1 MQSVSTMNSY
11 LQRVSTKLQT
21 TSRKCACL
29 VLLEPHPQDESI
41 EKFFRENYTVSEAEL
56 ARLMRRIRYTRV
68 QNHGTPWPVG
78 VEEVNK
84 TFLHLPTLFD
94 DDKSQRIWNLL
105 NKGETF
111 ASLVKRPIVLGLVR
125 SVLGEDCVLSD
136 CSATS
141 IGPRTAGGA
150 WHVDVPLGQLP
161 EPLPETPLTTQNVWM
176 LDDFTA
182 ENGATQVV
190 AGSHTTRKKPQWS
203 TELPGETVA
212 LTAPAG
218 SVAVW
223 LSGTWHRSGPNS
235 TEHPRRG
242 IICYYSRSWIKPF
255 NDFQAGVAAEVRA
268 RMSPTMRYLLGSAAS
283 GPERVNQV
291 RHAFPVRIAMVSPTR
306 APCHRPNL

>member
-1 MQSVSTMNSY
+1 MDLESAREKL
-11 LQRVSTKLQT
+11 LQNGYVVLENVLSAR
-21 TSRKCACL
+21 L
-29 VLLEPHPQDESI
+29 VEQLSSGIDEIFARERDAPFDPGDGPPHPQDEAI
-41 EKFFRENYTVSEAEL
+41 EKFFRENYSVSESEL
-56 ARLMRRIRYTRV
+56 ARLMRRIRYTRA
-68 QNHGTPWPVG
+68 QNQSTPWPVG
-78 VEEVNK
+78 VEDVNK

-105 NKGETF
+105 NKGEAF
-111 ASLVKRPIVLGLVR
+111 ASLVEHPTVLGLVR
-125 SVLGEDCVLSD
+125 SVLGGDCVLSD

-141 IGPRTAGGA
+141 IGAHTAGGA

-161 EPLPETPLTTQNVWM
+161 EPFPETALTMQNVWM

-190 AGSHTTRKKPQWS
+190 AGSHSTRKKPQWS
-203 TELPGETVA
+203 TELSGDTVT

-235 TEHPRRG
+235 TERPRRG

-255 NDFQAGVAAEVRA
+255 NDFQAGVSAEARA
-268 RMSPTMRYLLGSAAS
+268 RMSPTMRYLLGSSAS
-283 GPERVNQV
+283 GPERG
-291 RHAFPVRIAMVSPTR
+291 
-306 APCHRPNL
+306 